1 VTIPKAAGRRHLIER
16 RAESGPVQPML
27 EIRMSRIPTPAT
39 IADAPAESQ
48 PLLEA
53 VQKQLGSTPNL
64 FRIVAN
70 SPAALEGFLGLNG
83 ALARG
88 RLPAPTR
95 ERIALA
101 VAEINGCGYCLA
113 AHAYLAKNL
122 VKLSAEEI
130 AANRRGQ
137 SADPTADAAVRFAA
151 KLASGRG
158 RVEAEDIAVLRAAGY
173 DDGQIVEVIA
183 HVALNTLTN
192 YMNVALATEVDFPVL
207 EGVAA

>member
-1 VTIPKAAGRRHLIER
+1 
-16 RAESGPVQPML
+16 
-27 EIRMSRIPTPAT
+27 MSRIPTPAT